1 MITINKYN
9 AHLICSETVLSIED
23 FQMHPRVKL

>member
-9 AHLICSETVLSIED
+9 AHLICSETVLSTDD
-23 FQMHPRVKL
+23 F